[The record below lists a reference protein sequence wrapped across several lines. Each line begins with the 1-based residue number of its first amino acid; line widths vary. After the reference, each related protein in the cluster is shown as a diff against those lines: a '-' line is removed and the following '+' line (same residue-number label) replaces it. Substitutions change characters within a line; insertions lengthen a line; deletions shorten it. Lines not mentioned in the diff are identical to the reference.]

1 MTKLLDV
8 LKLFHGSLSYS
19 STFRT
24 IIFWNRILSSWI
36 GLFCIG
42 IQFFSLVTSQSGS
55 KGITEPYK
63 GISGKTYTAK
73 KNREEH
79 LV

>member
-8 LKLFHGSLSYS
+8 FKLFHGSLSYS

-36 GLFCIG
+36 GLFVLG
-42 IQFFSLVTSQSGS
+42 YSFFSLVTSQSGS
-55 KGITEPYK
+55 KGITKPYK

-73 KNREEH
+73 KDREEH